1 MNLQALQLL
10 KQAETFIDSQSWKF
24 YMSSWKHT
32 PIFIRKNRYFCHVLR
47 LKRSKIAS
55 KCTLWSTST
64 CTGFHFTYS
73 EYRKWIK
80 RLLHSMWGP
89 TFEVVSIRATKSTIL
104 ESPKTVF
111 FSKSRVHFT
120 MERDRFLICNRKTY
134 KYDTLTTSKPSLC
147 CEVSFKVPLPH
158 PRNQSLTDFSWCA
171 QNWTSFSFSEHFL
184 HKFLSK

>member
-10 KQAETFIDSQSWKF
+10 KQAETFIDSQSWKVF
-24 YMSSWKHT
+24 MSSWKHT
-32 PIFIRKNRYFCHVLR
+32 SIFIRKKNRYFCHILR

-55 KCTLWSTST
+55 KCTLCLQVLDSILPTVNIESGLK
-64 CTGFHFTYS
+64 GFYTVCGGQHSKWCQS
-73 EYRKWIK
+73 ERQNQ
-80 RLLHSMWGP
+80 H
-89 TFEVVSIRATKSTIL
+89 L

-111 FSKSRVHFT
+111 FSKTRGHFT
-120 MERDRFLICNRKTY
+120 KERDRFLIFNRKTY
-134 KYDTLTTSKPSLC
+134 KNDTLTTSKPSLC

-184 HKFLSK
+184 HKFLSR